1 LTETEVEA
9 IARMAN
15 VSDDVL
21 RTIASTRIWMKNY
34 TICSALTRNPKTP
47 VAISMNLI
55 SRLNDRD
62 MKMLAI
68 DRNVPEVLR
77 LTARKKL
84 SDSGR

>member
-1 LTETEVEA
+1 MQA
-9 IARMAN
+9 ARAAPARC
-15 VSDDVL
+15 SHGSAAREL